1 MPLSYKGKGLGWEY
15 SAAEMLPIAGYV
27 TVPSGYW
34 EKPYQDQDGGWHPV
48 YIGEGEDR
56 YPAVEYDAW
65 GENPQFASVWREPS
79 QEDVDRANKLN
90 SGAKQYNDEAKK
102 QNRLNTAR
110 NAFHESLYGLLSAF
124 GTSTY
129 TYLDAK
135 KAIADRKNI
144 LTDNGMTDAEAILT
158 ENKMTD
164 AEANQEIDNF
174 IGTEG
179 KFRNYYQTEI
189 ASNITEFDSKV
200 FAANLSNAL
209 KQRDDVGGAR
219 FNTYTNKD
227 GTPGPK
233 GYYFEQTARGKKAE
247 EEWEEAIAND
257 DLDFIKRYG
266 TKDNYGIFTYLND
279 LTDAT
284 QNSSLKGLTNIRASQ
299 AKPIQ
304 DFVTDYKEQVFPD
317 SERQQAIDKVQNKIF
332 GLIQAK
338 TPGEYEFRDVQ
349 EELSKLVSSDKTI
362 NNLWS
367 GAQKEVLFN
376 KTVGD
381 ATGEW
386 SKLIKSLGAQ
396 DSMLTD
402 KDSFGTVLARVAN
415 LRPNIAADK
424 KIIDD
429 NKNLFDSISALK
441 SNATFNNLISYAPTI
456 NDAFRASVQASE
468 EQQIK
473 KFGQLRQSVL
483 QDTINELKIAKQKE
497 ANLSFLKSSSVGKE
511 ISALTQDITG
521 SLLGDLSIGGM
532 SPFKT
537 SQKSFSTQLETGLGD
552 IFGTRNGLIYNW
564 EDWFNNQLEKKYAG
578 NIDIPNDYV
587 APKLRTLS
595 AGFVDTAT
603 IDSWKKYDDAYETLK
618 TNPND
623 FSAKA
628 IVANLPLNY
637 VSVAN
642 RKTVNK
648 TWTDY
653 EAQLKTAGYVDP
665 ETLASWAKYDDAYAK
680 LQENPNDVIARKL
693 YDSRPGDYIVPDKRM
708 DRDVQFAK
716 DFFSTYLK
724 PRFDASQSITEFQ
737 DYIDVVK
744 GTQNPFQTQ
753 DRLNALKL
761 AAQTSVSQFFA
772 KLQQAGDSKFNSKYY
787 FDPVGYLKEK
797 GIGNSTNPLLSYKYF
812 NDTTE
817 KYEDTEIG
825 KIRQQQK
832 DKVEAD
838 WITAKE
844 GGNSVNKLGTTYNWL
859 LEAYNHGVDVED
871 KEAFAKLHY
880 QLIGT
885 HDRETFDPAPDV
897 YGPAVAEMYV
907 KKVLTPELIDKA
919 NKIGS
924 VFGEFVK
931 PADYVGE
938 VLKIINLPE
947 NKEQWAKLLEKTGL
961 DPNASLT
968 ELKNTLVEAL
978 SQDSTTDVKKQIG
991 ELLKE
996 DKTPTQTNLGVEYLQ
1011 KTTASGTEVPASGV
1025 YAVFKNAGY
1034 NGTESEFYST
1044 FLPDSSPEDISIMN
1058 AAYTP
1063 KGALSSLLPT
1073 VSGTGTQQIASMAQF
1088 FGDTSITEVLGI
1100 AGVEI
1105 PSGKTS
1111 PLGGLFTT
1119 SEEDIGIGDPFA
1131 DESTPFTLISGTS
1144 SKNQTDKIGID
1155 NSFDVIGIT
1164 DPFADESDPFSSS
1177 NPFSSIGSTSSIS
1190 TPKIK
1195 VNVNASTQ
1203 GFSSKK
1209 NSSFGS
1215 LFDNFGG
1222 F

>member
-1 MPLSYKGKGLGWEY
+1 MPLLYYGKEQGWTYSDAPIMALQEY
-15 SAAEMLPIAGYV
+15 EA
-27 TVPSGYW
+27 VPGGYW
-34 EKPYQDQDGGWHPV
+34 NE
-48 YIGEGEDR
+48 GEG
-56 YPAVEYDAW
+56 YWV
-65 GENPQFASVWREPS
+65 EPS
-79 QEDVDRANKLN
+79 EEEINAVNDRNAQTAELN
-90 SGAKQYNDEAKK
+90 RLRAEN
-102 QNRLNTAR
+102 NRLNNAR
-110 NAFHESLYGLLSAF
+110 NEFHKSLF
-124 GTSTY
+124 GVIDTVRSG

-135 KAIADRKNI
+135 QSILNRKHI
-144 LTDNGMTDAEAILT
+144 LTNNGMS
-158 ENKMTD
+158 D
-164 AEANQEIDNF
+164 AEANQVLDNF
-174 IGTEG
+174 IGPRG
-179 KFRNYYQTEI
+179 KFRNYYETEI
-189 ASNITEFDSKV
+189 LPDIPEFDSTV
-200 FAANLSNAL
+200 LAANLSNTL
-209 KQRDDVGGAR
+209 KQRDDIDLKKK
-219 FNTYTNKD
+219 FNTYTN
-227 GTPGPK
+227 GTK
-233 GYYFEQTARGKKAE
+233 GYYFNKTTAGQNAVATWNQAVKD
-247 EEWEEAIAND
+247 D
-257 DLDFIKRYG
+257 DLDFLRRYG
-266 TKDNYGIFTYLND
+266 SIDNYGLFTYIND

-284 QNSSLKGLTNIRASQ
+284 ASSSLKGLNNIRSSQ
-299 AKPIQ
+299 AAPFS
-304 DFVTDYKEQVFPD
+304 DYVTKYEEKVFPD
-317 SERQQAIDKVQNKIF
+317 IERQQALDKVQNKIF
-332 GLIQAK
+332 GLTKAK
-338 TPGEYEFRDVQ
+338 TPGATDYVFRDVQ
-349 EELSKLVSSDKTI
+349 EELSNLVSKDTTI
-362 NNLWS
+362 NKLWS

-376 KTVGD
+376 KAVGD

-386 SKLIKSLGAQ
+386 SKLIKSLGVQ

-415 LRPNIAADK
+415 LRPDIASDK

-441 SNATFNNLISYAPTI
+441 SNATFNDLISYTPEI

-497 ANLSFLKSSSVGKE
+497 ANLSFLKASSVGQE

-587 APKLRTLS
+587 APKSRTLS

-623 FSAKA
+623 FFAKT
-628 IVANLPLNY
+628 IVADLPSNY
-637 VSVAN
+637 VPVAN

-648 TWTDY
+648 KWTDY
-653 EAQLKTAGYVDP
+653 ETQLKTAGYVDP
-665 ETLASWAKYDDAYAK
+665 ETLASWAKYDDEYNK
-680 LQENPNDVIARKL
+680 TGKVGTNFPK
-693 YDSRPGDYIVPDKRM
+693 DYIVPDKRM

-772 KLQQAGDSKFNSKYY
+772 KLQQAGNNGGFNAEYY
-787 FDPVGYLKEK
+787 FNPNYYLRTK
-797 GIGNSTNPLLSYKYF
+797 GIGNLLTGDSFKEYYK
-812 NDTTE
+812 
-817 KYEDTEIG
+817 TEIG
-825 KIRQQQK
+825 QK
-832 DKVEAD
+832 RNSQSLSVTNDWERAKRSLNDPEDEAV
-838 WITAKE
+838 
-844 GGNSVNKLGTTYNWL
+844 SYNKLGETINWVQ
-859 LEAYNHGVDVED
+859 EAYNYGVDLED
-871 KEAFAKLHY
+871 REAFARLHY
-880 QLIGT
+880 QRIGI
-885 HDRETFDPAPDV
+885 HDRDAYDPSPDV
-897 YGPAVAEMYV
+897 YGPTVATLYV
-907 KKVLTPELIDKA
+907 KTVLTPYLIDKA
-919 NKIGS
+919 NKIGT

-931 PADYVGE
+931 PSDYVEE
-938 VLKIINLPE
+938 VLKAVNLPE

-978 SQDSTTDVKKQIG
+978 SQDSTTDIKKQIG